1 MAMKKSELINL
12 MIDAV
17 RPAIRQQIK
26 EFFLPAVQKIIQ
38 NEFKKF
44 KASQSIISDSS
55 KTTTPTKR
63 QLQNREQLRSNFA
76 EKLGLN
82 NFDPRQLANQYSL
95 GQNRQPSRQ
104 KPDDVDQYLS
114 SILGSVNMNP
124 SAYPSSRE
132 QIVQDTDFDPMSFDA
147 PSEIINESKYRD
159 QYQYEDDDLD
169 DVDGTIGYKN
179 SVVENPQFLKK
190 LGLKIKH

>member
-12 MIDAV
+12 MIEAV

-44 KASQSIISDSS
+44 KVSQSIISDSS
-55 KTTTPTKR
+55 NTAKPVKR
-63 QLQNREQLRSNFA
+63 QVQNREQLRNNFA
-76 EKLGLN
+76 QKLGLN
-82 NFDPRQLANQYSL
+82 KFDPKQLVNQYAL
-95 GQNRQPSRQ
+95 GQNKQPQRQNSN
-104 KPDDVDQYLS
+104 DVDQYLS

-124 SAYPSSRE
+124 SMYQSPRE
-132 QIVQDTDFDPMSFDA
+132 QIIQDTDFDPMSFDA
-147 PSEIINESKYRD
+147 PPEIINESKYRD